1 MINFPSFEQNYKCPI
16 CEGKVFRCSKALL
29 IDKKTKIDW
38 INDSSFELSELKEA
52 TSYLTTC
59 FRCFHSLLVP
69 YYDVSKLYQP
79 KLGFEVRKK
88 YYENYFPEKI
98 YGEKSGL
105 STNLN
110 IFEKSSKELH
120 RFQKNINLMSKLFK
134 FDQMIYEEF
143 SILDYGGGDGYISS
157 IFSKVF
163 GAILDK
169 KVDFCIY
176 DFTQWKNSEG
186 KFLDRKINKK
196 FDLIILSHV
205 LEHNHNPTGLLNEV
219 IKYANQDSI
228 IYIEVPDQ
236 RYVLLKGLL
245 GKRFGMNYHVSY
257 FSKTSLQ
264 KLFNKCGITMHQCF
278 YDFSGS
284 YRGDDLETIVAVGRV
299 NKIYKKK
306 KKIKINTLIYEL
318 LSTFFSVYI
327 KLIRNIKKNI
337 H

>member
-1 MINFPSFEQNYKCPI
+1 
-16 CEGKVFRCSKALL
+16 
-29 IDKKTKIDW
+29 
-38 INDSSFELSELKEA
+38 
-52 TSYLTTC
+52 
-59 FRCFHSLLVP
+59 
-69 YYDVSKLYQP
+69 
-79 KLGFEVRKK
+79 
-88 YYENYFPEKI
+88 
-98 YGEKSGL
+98 
-105 STNLN
+105 
-110 IFEKSSKELH
+110 
-120 RFQKNINLMSKLFK
+120 
-134 FDQMIYEEF
+134 MIYEEF

-176 DFTQWKNSEG
+176 DFTQWNNSEG

-264 KLFNKCGITMHQCF
+264 KLFNKC
-278 YDFSGS
+278 
-284 YRGDDLETIVAVGRV
+284 
-299 NKIYKKK
+299 
-306 KKIKINTLIYEL
+306 
-318 LSTFFSVYI
+318 
-327 KLIRNIKKNI
+327 
-337 H
+337 